1 MKKRTCT
8 IRWLLTINKK
18 KTFKFL
24 HYQLLRQK
32 RAWLTPESNQNACT
46 SDACIIT
53 KYTLETQ
60 ATAWFFSW
68 PYPYPCRLDEKNP
81 WKMLKH
87 LSWIPF
93 WHLGWGTIFLY
104 FFCTKRIALWLRKQQ
119 TNDLD
124 GQSEYC
130 EGRRAHCSE
139 LRRRFHPDQNSS
151 LSHIFWDTPELFP
164 SWSLGV
170 HERDQRVT
178 CISYTEFRNSALSCL
193 ESRHKEA
200 ITIFLNECISYRQRC
215 FHPPYLPHPST
226 YYSCGW
232 IGAA

>member
-1 MKKRTCT
+1 
-8 IRWLLTINKK
+8 
-18 KTFKFL
+18 
-24 HYQLLRQK
+24 
-32 RAWLTPESNQNACT
+32 
-46 SDACIIT
+46 
-53 KYTLETQ
+53 
-60 ATAWFFSW
+60 
-68 PYPYPCRLDEKNP
+68 
-81 WKMLKH
+81 MLKR

-93 WHLGWGTIFLY
+93 WHLGRGTIFSYIL
-104 FFCTKRIALWLRKQQ
+104 CTKRIALWLRKQQ

-151 LSHIFWDTPELFP
+151 LSHIFWDTPELFY

-178 CISYTEFRNSALSCL
+178 CVSYTEFRNSALSCL
-193 ESRHKEA
+193 EPRHKEA